1 MRKTMLYILTAAMAL
16 SITACGAKENET
28 QPAETTA
35 AVETTVE
42 ETTEAETTE
51 EETSEEET
59 TEEETSEAAS
69 EESSESETAE
79 VVEFETEESTEAAD
93 NSNTGD
99 TAVSGESVAQ
109 TLLADF
115 NAQLAA
121 NSALSA
127 QELADTLL
135 TNSVIQFMGGSV
147 PVEPGLLSGFGNAEI
162 TGFEEGVMFAPM
174 IGSIPFVG
182 YVFDLA
188 DGTDAAAFVKTLED
202 NADRRWNICVEADE
216 TVVELN
222 GDKVFF
228 VMSPLSFEE

>member
-1 MRKTMLYILTAAMAL
+1 MRKTLIYILTAAMAL
-16 SITACGAKENET
+16 SITACGNKETET
-28 QPAETTA
+28 QAPETTV
-35 AVETTVE
+35 AVETEAEETTEEETTEAETEAETSEE

-51 EETSEEET
+51 EETSEAET
-59 TEEETSEAAS
+59 E
-69 EESSESETAE
+69 E
-79 VVEFETEESTEAAD
+79 VVEFETEESTEAAG
-93 NSNTGD
+93 NASGD
-99 TAVSGESVAQ
+99 SAAH

-115 NAQLAA
+115 NAQLAE

-127 QELADTLL
+127 QEIADTLL
-135 TNSVIQFMGGSV
+135 TNSIIPFMGGSV
-147 PVEPGLLSGFGNAEI
+147 PVEPGLLTGFGNAEI

-188 DGTDAAAFVKTLED
+188 EGTDAAAFVKTLED

-216 TVVELN
+216 TVVEVN

>member
-1 MRKTMLYILTAAMAL
+1 MRKTLIYILTAAMAL
-16 SITACGAKENET
+16 SITACGNKETET
-28 QPAETTA
+28 QAPETTV
-35 AVETTVE
+35 AVETEAEETTEE
-42 ETTEAETTE
+42 ETTEAETE
-51 EETSEEET
+51 AETSEEET
-59 TEEETSEAAS
+59 TEEETSEA
-69 EESSESETAE
+69 ETEE
-79 VVEFETEESTEAAD
+79 VVEFETEESTEAAG
-93 NSNTGD
+93 NASGD
-99 TAVSGESVAQ
+99 SAAY

-127 QELADTLL
+127 QEIADTLL
-135 TNSVIQFMGGSV
+135 TNSIIPFMGGSV
-147 PVEPGLLSGFGNAEI
+147 PVEPGLLTGFGNAEI

-188 DGTDAAAFVKTLED
+188 EGTDAAAFVKTLED

-216 TVVELN
+216 TVVEVN

>member
-28 QPAETTA
+28 QPSETTA

-42 ETTEAETTE
+42 DTTEAETTV
-51 EETSEEET
+51 EETTEEET
-59 TEEETSEAAS
+59 TEEE
-69 EESSESETAE
+69 SSESETEE
-79 VVEFETEESTEAAD
+79 VVEFETEESTEATD
-93 NSNTGD
+93 NGSTGD
-99 TAVSGESVAQ
+99 AAVSGESVAQ

-135 TNSVIQFMGGSV
+135 TNSVIQFMGGSM
-147 PVEPGLLSGFGNAEI
+147 PVEQGLLSGFGNTEI

-228 VMSPLSFEE
+228 VMSPLSFDE